1 MVNPALPRPPQVFVN
16 SGATEL
22 PDDFIKHLVSGLT
35 DLGILNVVMDR
46 DHEWWGRDVDR
57 IFTCI
62 EESTIALVIFSPCY
76 PETEWCLDELVKMK
90 ERANNNNNK
99 LLLVIPIFFNVSKND
114 VRNFEG
120 EFGDRFMELRKRY
133 TKYKYDPFRVQ
144 RWETSVMTISRTEPS
159 LTWETQSSC
168 IPLAMDIIREVKK
181 KLDIASDPGFS
192 LPSEFHNDSHSK
204 LTNGE
209 VFVSA
214 FLVAFLFRL
223 FIARLVFTD
232 ITFFGTAKWLV
243 CFPVTIVVL
252 YQLHCALT
260 QQNSRAPDA

>member
-1 MVNPALPRPPQVFVN
+1 MVDPARARQPQVFVN

-22 PDDFIKHLVSGLT
+22 PDDFIKHLMSGLT
-35 DLGILNVVMDR
+35 DLGILNVFMDR
-46 DHEWWGRDVDR
+46 DEWWGRDLDR

-62 EESTIALVIFSPCY
+62 EESTVALAIFSPCY

-90 ERANNNNNK
+90 ERANK
-99 LLLVIPIFFNVSKND
+99 KKLLVIPIFFNVSKND

-133 TKYKYDPFRVQ
+133 AKFKYDPFRVQ
-144 RWETSVMTISRTEPS
+144 RWETSVMTISRMEPS
-159 LTWETQSSC
+159 LTWETQSSS

-181 KLDIASDPGFS
+181 ELDIASNPGFS
-192 LPSEFHNDSHSK
+192 LPLEFHNHSHLE

-214 FLVAFLFRL
+214 LLVAFLLRL

-232 ITFFGTAKWLV
+232 MTIFGTAKWLV
-243 CFPVTIVVL
+243 GFPVTIVVL

-260 QQNSRAPDA
+260 QQNRRAHDA

>member
-1 MVNPALPRPPQVFVN
+1 MVDPARPRPPQVFVN

-35 DLGILNVVMDR
+35 DLGILNIFMDR
-46 DHEWWGRDVDR
+46 DDWWGRDLDR

-90 ERANNNNNK
+90 ERANNNK
-99 LLLVIPIFFNVSKND
+99 LLVIPIFFNVSKND

-144 RWETSVMTISRTEPS
+144 RWETSVMTISKMEPS
-159 LTWETQSSC
+159 LAWETQSSS
-168 IPLAMDIIREVKK
+168 ISIAMDIIREVNKE
-181 KLDIASDPGFS
+181 LNIASDAGFS
-192 LPSEFHNDSHSK
+192 LPLGFHKDMHSK

-223 FIARLVFTD
+223 FIARLLFTD
-232 ITFFGTAKWLV
+232 MTFFGTAKWLV
-243 CFPVTIVVL
+243 GFPIAIVVL

-260 QQNSRAPDA
+260 QQNRRAPDP

>member
-1 MVNPALPRPPQVFVN
+1 MVDPAPPQPPQVFVN

-35 DLGILNVVMDR
+35 DLGILNVFMDR
-46 DHEWWGRDVDR
+46 DDWWGKDLDR

-76 PETEWCLDELVKMK
+76 PKTEWCLDELVKMK
-90 ERANNNNNK
+90 ERANNKK
-99 LLLVIPIFFNVSKND
+99 LMVIPVFFNVSKND

-133 TKYKYDPFRVQ
+133 SKYKYDPFRVQ
-144 RWETSVMTISRTEPS
+144 RWETSVMIISRMEPS
-159 LTWETQSSC
+159 LTWETQSSS
-168 IPLAMDIIREVKK
+168 IPLIAMDILKEVKK
-181 KLDIASDPGFS
+181 KLDIASDGRFS
-192 LPSEFHNDSHSK
+192 LPLEFHNDSLTK

-214 FLVAFLFRL
+214 FLVALLFRL
-223 FIARLVFTD
+223 IIARLVFTD
-232 ITFFGTAKWLV
+232 MNFFGTAKWLV
-243 CFPVTIVVL
+243 GFPVTIVVL

-260 QQNSRAPDA
+260 QQNRRAPDA